1 MAEKRE
7 DVLAKILNLCESNPD
22 VGLEFIEQTIR
33 DKPESESD
41 PFGKFAKA
49 MAYGS
54 KGLFQLSRSK
64 PQIDFTGFDEEELR
78 ENLGIT
84 DIHLDYLVKGL
95 QEIKQM
101 RGTHPGAS
109 KLFGTDQDMMGVSKV
124 DAMAMV
130 LERCR
135 PGSVQEI
142 LGKTK
147 LIYFG
152 PQRVGKRDSCQ
163 CSQQEWKTFRDIF
176 FSTDHIAKSA
186 DLALDGRDK
195 TGRKYIV
202 VMLNTSLDFRTK
214 PSAEFPVAGFI
225 CLYTDGT
232 YSRGSEPESDI
243 PASPVQPAKEGEK
256 IQAKQKEDTKGRG
269 FFKKLFG

>member
-1 MAEKRE
+1 MSEKRE
-7 DVLAKILNLCESNPD
+7 DILAKILNLCESNPD
-22 VGLEFIEQTIR
+22 AGLEFIEYTMR

-64 PQIDFTGFDEEELR
+64 PQIDFTLFNEDELR

-101 RGTHPGAS
+101 EEIYPGAS
-109 KLFGTDQDMMGVSKV
+109 KLFGTEQDKIGESKIDV
-124 DAMAMV
+124 MAMV

-147 LIYFG
+147 LIYSG
-152 PQRVGKRDSCQ
+152 PERIKIVSRSVDETRVKP
-163 CSQQEWKTFRDIF
+163 FLDIF
-176 FSTDHIAKSA
+176 FKFRTIIRAALVMSQGSGYILCSLYQRT
-186 DLALDGRDK
+186 LDG
-195 TGRKYIV
+195 
-202 VMLNTSLDFRTK
+202 LDHVDGATLSEK
-214 PSAEFPVAGFI
+214 AGWAGTI
-225 CLYTDGT
+225 YSYDDGT
-232 YSRGSEPESDI
+232 FHE
-243 PASPVQPAKEGEK
+243 
-256 IQAKQKEDTKGRG
+256 
-269 FFKKLFG
+269 